1 MAVRGLL
8 FLNNSKPKKG
18 DLMTA
23 MVQSVIKK
31 ITEVTL
37 KNASKKLTLYI
48 SMLLS
53 SKERKNY
60 ASMARENNFSY
71 KQVYVD
77 RKHAAQYAAECKQFL
92 IDLVKDISKKSDDD
106 GYIVIDFSLLEK
118 LYSQKIPFVTYD
130 YNGAKKQVS
139 KGFSIGF
146 VFWSNGKVTIPLDYY
161 LWIRKKEMLEGYKT
175 KIEIAQELLLS
186 IKAQGIPV
194 KEVLMDG
201 AFASEGMIK
210 FLKANG
216 IHFTMRIPTN
226 RVIQTK
232 NEKNQLAKHS
242 ELRMKGN
249 ERYKTVQ
256 GSYKGEEHLFFTA
269 HKRNGK
275 NDTKEVVFIVSDAER
290 KPKEHVQEYDDRWP
304 AEKYFRSSKQHIGI
318 SQCQS
323 TDSDK
328 QEFHIFSVM
337 VSYAI
342 LQCIKYDKKKQSVE
356 EVIHDIRRR
365 KIIHPLLDYI
375 DLEQTFM
382 S

>member
-1 MAVRGLL
+1 MVVRGLL
-8 FLNNSKPKKG
+8 FLKNSTLKKG
-18 DLMTA
+18 DLMTT

-37 KNASKKLTLYI
+37 KNASKKVTLYI
-48 SMLLS
+48 SMLLAS
-53 SKERKNY
+53 RERKNY
-60 ASMARENNFSY
+60 ASMARENNFTY
-71 KQVYVD
+71 KQVYVE
-77 RKHAAQYAAECKQFL
+77 RKHAYQYVSECKKFL
-92 IDLVKDISKKSDDD
+92 FDVVKDISSRDGDD
-106 GYIVIDFSLLEK
+106 GYIIIDFSLLEK

-130 YNGAKKQVS
+130 YDGSKKQIS

-146 VFWSNGKVTIPLDYY
+146 VFWSNGKVTIPLDYD
-161 LWIRKKEMLEGYKT
+161 LWIRKKEILEGYRT

-194 KEVLMDG
+194 KEALMDG
-201 AFASEGMIK
+201 AFASEAMIK
-210 FLKANG
+210 FLKTNDMR
-216 IHFTMRIPTN
+216 FTMRIPTN
-226 RVIQTK
+226 RVIQTEK
-232 NEKNQLAKHS
+232 EKNQLSKHS
-242 ELRMKGN
+242 ELQMKGN
-249 ERYKTVQ
+249 ERYKTIQ
-256 GSYKGEEHLFFTA
+256 GSYKGEQLFFTA

-275 NDTKEVVFIVSDAER
+275 NDTKEVVFIVSDVER

-365 KIIHPLLDYI
+365 KIIHPLLDYL